1 MSETKECSCETKQH
15 GSCETG
21 MQDQHAKCPCGCG
34 SDHCC
39 PMHMWKVSFHEA
51 KKSVMVDIL
60 KAKIQKA
67 YGQKM
72 EQTADLMLEAMEAK
86 KKGETKLKNKLHE
99 IWEK

>member
-1 MSETKECSCETKQH
+1 MSETKQY
-15 GSCETG
+15 GSCEMG
-21 MQDQHAKCPCGCG
+21 MQDPRSKCPCGCG

-39 PMHMWKVSFHEA
+39 PVHMWKASFHEA

-72 EQTADLMLEAMEAK
+72 EQTADLILETIEAK
-86 KKGETKLKNKLHE
+86 KKGEIDLKNKLHE
-99 IWEK
+99 LWEK